1 MSPTLP
7 GTLDAVIL
15 RHLGFR
21 HRCPVCRTPLRAF
34 VDGYEGRPQARCP
47 RCDSLERHRH
57 LWLFLERHT
66 PLVADRS
73 LAVLHF
79 APERGIGARLARGR
93 PGYVSADLEPGAM
106 LQLDLQALDLPD
118 ASFDW
123 IFCSHV
129 LEHVPDDRAAMREL
143 FRVLR
148 PGGTAVIQVPTYSA
162 TTDEDPSLGPDERV
176 ARFGQHD
183 HVRIYGADVFD
194 RLSDAGFA
202 VERVLFRDELSARE
216 REKYGLHYRGVPV
229 DFDIIDEVWTIPLCR
244 RER

>member
-1 MSPTLP
+1 M
-7 GTLDAVIL
+7 
-15 RHLGFR
+15 F
-21 HRCPVCRTPLRAF
+21 LRAF
-34 VDGYEGRPQARCP
+34 ADGYEGRPQARCP

-66 PLVADRS
+66 RLVSDRS
-73 LAVLHF
+73 LSVLHF
-79 APERGIGARLARGR
+79 APERGLGARLARR
-93 PGYVSADLEPGAM
+93 ERYVSADLEPGAM

-123 IFCSHV
+123 ILCSHV

-148 PGGTAVIQVPTYSA
+148 PGGTAIVQVPTYA
-162 TTDEDPSLGPDERV
+162 MTTDEDVTLTPDENL
-176 ARFGQHD
+176 ARFGQRD

-194 RLSDAGFA
+194 RLRGAGFE
-202 VERVLFRDELSARE
+202 VDLRLFRDELSARE
-216 REKYGLHYRGVPV
+216 RKKYGLHYHGVPV

-244 RER
+244 RQPPQEAD